1 MRAWR
6 LHTERNR
13 VLFAGYRFLLK
24 PPRSGYAVRYDSLL
38 RSGTRS
44 GNHWL
49 YRRCHLFREVTVADR
64 DNFGAGKI

>member
-1 MRAWR
+1 MGAWR
-6 LHTERNR
+6 LRTGRDR
-13 VLFAGYRFLLK
+13 VLFAGYRLLLK
-24 PPRSGYAVRYDSLL
+24 PPRSEHGVRYDSLL

-64 DNFGAGKI
+64 DNFGTGKI